1 MLEYFVLGLTI
12 VIVGIALWDTNRQ
25 NTRRDERLF
34 ALLNIVIEQQGK
46 TQHSVKNATNEVA
59 KVCESQGKVLGS
71 YLQMFQTPEEPKRY
85 TRDIKKENRQ
95 FLEGKGFPLEGT
107 ETEQAQWVLENM

>member
-1 MLEYFVLGLTI
+1 MSDIIVLGLL
-12 VIVGIALWDTNRQ
+12 VAVVGIALWDSNKR
-25 NTRRDERLF
+25 NTDRDERLF

-46 TQHSVKNATNEVA
+46 TQNSVMNATNEVA

>member
-1 MLEYFVLGLTI
+1 MSDIIVLGLL
-12 VIVGIALWDTNRQ
+12 VAVVGIALWDSNKR
-25 NTRRDERLF
+25 NTDSDERLF

-46 TQHSVKNATNEVA
+46 TQNSVMNATNEVA

-71 YLQMFQTPEEPKRY
+71 YLQMFQTPDEPQRY

-107 ETEQAQWVLENM
+107 ETEQAKRVLENM

>member
-12 VIVGIALWDTNRQ
+12 VIVGSALWDTNRQ

-46 TQHSVKNATNEVA
+46 TQHSVMNATNEVA

-71 YLQMFQTPEEPKRY
+71 YLQMFQTPDEPQRY
-85 TRDIKKENRQ
+85 TRDIKKENRRY
-95 FLEGKGFPLEGT
+95 LADKGFPVDGSD
-107 ETEQAQWVLENM
+107 TEQAQWVLENM